1 MYLEHYGLTEPPF
14 SITPD
19 PRFVFLSERHR
30 DALAH
35 LLFGIGQGGGGGFVQ
50 LTGEVGTGKTT
61 LCRLLLEQIP
71 ETTRVAL
78 VLNPRVT
85 PVELLETICE
95 ELHLD
100 LDGIHAQGAGGS
112 IKALVDALNAY
123 LLEAYAQGLRV
134 VLIIDE
140 AQNLSVDAL
149 EQVRLLTNLET
160 PTQKLLQIVLL
171 AQPELRAI
179 LARDELRQ
187 LAQRITARY
196 HLTPLDAAETG
207 EYLRHRF
214 RVAGG
219 QHFPFNAA
227 AVRRI
232 HAHSGGVP
240 RLINNIAERSLLAGY
255 AHDASVIDARWVDR
269 AAAEV
274 LPARSRKWWSPRAI
288 VTVPLA
294 VAAIALLALALTL
307 WWPRAPALSP
317 ATAST
322 PAAPMVAKPAARTVQ
337 PALDATAVAARL
349 GASVIPP
356 TAAWSQL
363 LERWQLPSGA
373 NEAAVAATCP
383 PVLAPGVYCLRGH
396 TTLDALIAQDRPALL
411 RLRQG
416 GNEAWALL
424 EGADA
429 RQARLRLGND
439 SVAVDRIALQ
449 QLWDGEHAAL
459 WRAPAFL
466 AQTPRLGSQG
476 DATDWVRARL
486 QPRYL
491 PAQPGAVVFDAAMQQ
506 AVRQFQRDRGLDS
519 DGLVGPATL
528 LALAAI
534 DGDGPHLTTPEG
546 GN

>member
-61 LCRLLLEQIP
+61 LCRLLLEQVP

-78 VLNPRVT
+78 VLNPRLT

-100 LDGIHAQGAGGS
+100 LDGVRGS

-171 AQPELRAI
+171 AQPELRTI

-255 AHDASVIDARWVDR
+255 AHDASTIDARWVDR

-274 LPARSRKWWSPRAI
+274 LPARARAWWPPKAI

-307 WWPRAPALSP
+307 WWPRAPTLSP

-322 PAAPMVAKPAARTVQ
+322 PSTPVVAKPARPAAPPPMYASAVVAR
-337 PALDATAVAARL
+337 LDAGAIAPTVAWA
-349 GASVIPP
+349 
-356 TAAWSQL
+356 QL
-363 LERWQLPSGA
+363 LARWQLPSGA
-373 NEAAVAATCP
+373 NEAAAAAICP
-383 PVLAPGVYCLRGH
+383 PVLAAGVYCLRGH
-396 TTLDALIAQDRPALL
+396 ATLDALIAQDRPALL
-411 RLRQG
+411 RLRHG
-416 GNEAWALL
+416 GNETWVLL

-429 RQARLRLGND
+429 RQAHLRLGSD
-439 SVAVDRIALQ
+439 RVAVDRIALQ

-466 AQTPRLGSQG
+466 AQAPRLGSQG
-476 DATDWVRARL
+476 AATDWVRARL

-491 PAQPGAVVFDAAMQQ
+491 PVQPGAVAFDAAMQD
-506 AVRQFQRDRGLDS
+506 AVRRFQRDRGLDS

-528 LALAAI
+528 LALAAT
-534 DGDGPHLTTPEG
+534 GSDGPHLSTPEG